1 MAENVQV
8 YWSLYFWFLSPC
20 FYRLSQPHQKV
31 CNSSVI
37 DHDQFFYNDTL
48 FLADSLTAMETWVVG
63 CLVFVFFALL
73 EYGIVLRMVSSS
85 SQKKDEIEHQVKAKK
100 AKKQRTKTLMG
111 ALQVWQNQGQNQ
123 VHEMPN
129 NESKLSVTQTLS
141 EPMEETLEEIQEETK
156 EKMQKADR
164 VALVI
169 LPILFIIFN
178 IWFWVRFTALQH

>member
-1 MAENVQV
+1 MH
-8 YWSLYFWFLSPC
+8 SCTLYSI
-20 FYRLSQPHQKV
+20 RK
-31 CNSSVI
+31 
-37 DHDQFFYNDTL
+37 L
-48 FLADSLTAMETWVVG
+48 FLAESLTAMETWVVG

-85 SQKKDEIEHQVKAKK
+85 SQKTDEIEHQVKAKK

-123 VHEMPN
+123 VEEMPS
-129 NESKLSVTQTLS
+129 NESKLSVTNTIG
-141 EPMEETLEEIQEETK
+141 EPMEGTLEEIQEETK

-169 LPILFIIFN
+169 LPLLFVIFN

>member
-1 MAENVQV
+1 MC
-8 YWSLYFWFLSPC
+8 L
-20 FYRLSQPHQKV
+20 
-31 CNSSVI
+31 I
-37 DHDQFFYNDTL
+37 DQFFLTNDTL

-141 EPMEETLEEIQEETK
+141 ELRAQAVHSDPGIC
-156 EKMQKADR
+156 R
-164 VALVI
+164 CS
-169 LPILFIIFN
+169 LFLAPP
-178 IWFWVRFTALQH
+178 WFASTVPSDTTQSIAPT

>member
-1 MAENVQV
+1 MC
-8 YWSLYFWFLSPC
+8 L
-20 FYRLSQPHQKV
+20 
-31 CNSSVI
+31 I
-37 DHDQFFYNDTL
+37 DHFFLTNDTL